1 MENENPFFY
10 LADQYYRHRPT
21 YPQEWYHYL
30 AGLCEDQD
38 LAFDCAAGNG
48 QAALGL
54 ADHFSKVF
62 ATDVSKEQIA
72 NAFQLPNIEY
82 KVSPGEIIDLPD
94 NSVDLVAV
102 AQGIHW
108 LDPDKFYSEAK
119 RVMKP
124 AGRIAVWCYNLTEI
138 SEEIDL
144 LIKKYAFE
152 ILKPYWPE
160 EVKFVFENYKTI
172 KFPFTEIQGP
182 EFFIKREWSIDEM
195 INFLSTWSAVGKYWK
210 NLGKDPIHE
219 IIIPLKEAWGDED
232 ELRLIKWPLHYRVG
246 EMSG

>member
-10 LADQYYRHRPT
+10 LADLYYRHRPT

-30 AGLCEDQD
+30 AGLCEDHD

-94 NSVDLVAV
+94 DSVDLVTV

-144 LIKKYAFE
+144 
-152 ILKPYWPE
+152 
-160 EVKFVFENYKTI
+160 
-172 KFPFTEIQGP
+172 
-182 EFFIKREWSIDEM
+182 
-195 INFLSTWSAVGKYWK
+195 
-210 NLGKDPIHE
+210 IH
-219 IIIPLKEAWGDED
+219 LDV
-232 ELRLIKWPLHYRVG
+232 YN
-246 EMSG
+246 